1 VEPIFDPVT
10 GNPALH
16 PRCYCPLHA
25 SKSNR
30 LADYHSET
38 VVSRAGMSEF
48 VQKTVGGRAKREV
61 AAAATKGSSAASRS
75 TAATATTFGSSRW
88 DGGTGS
94 VSAAIRKPRSCN
106 SAEGFV
112 ARNMHSE
119 VSPGKREE
127 PMRLLVQLL
136 QVSAWVWRVLWCSVL
151 HVCVCVC
158 GGCWCSCR

>member
-1 VEPIFDPVT
+1 MEPIFDPGT

-38 VVSRAGMSEF
+38 VVSRASMSEF
-48 VQKTVGGRAKREV
+48 VQKTVGGRAKGEV

-75 TAATATTFGSSRW
+75 TTTPTTTFGSSRR
-88 DGGTGS
+88 D
-94 VSAAIRKPRSCN
+94 AIRKPHSSN

-112 ARNMHSE
+112 VRNMHSK

-136 QVSAWVWRVLWCSVL
+136 QVRAWVWRVL
-151 HVCVCVC
+151 
-158 GGCWCSCR
+158 